1 MIFMCKYQIENDK
14 KTDTQAFFASMTP
27 EQIAGEL
34 PNGVKQIGRWHDI
47 PNGCGWAVIESD
59 NQENLTS
66 WMMGWSGQCTFP
78 TVTPVVDDDTARKL
92 VQALL
97 ASSKVDLINNN

>member
-1 MIFMCKYQIENDK
+1 MIFMCQYQIDDDK

-34 PNGVKQIGRWHDI
+34 PTGVKQIGRWHDL

-59 NQENLTS
+59 DQETLTS
-66 WMMGWSGQCTFP
+66 WMMGWSGLCVALP
-78 TVTPVVDDDTARKL
+78 LDKMVETVGLAGRRKGHYRIQPRS
-92 VQALL
+92 V
-97 ASSKVDLINNN
+97 

>member
-1 MIFMCKYQIENDK
+1 MIFMCEYQIDNDK

-34 PNGVKQIGRWHDI
+34 PSGVKQIGRWHDI

-78 TVTPVVDDDTARKL
+78 IVTPVVDDDTARKL
-92 VQALL
+92 VKAML
-97 ASSKVDLINNN
+97 ASQQG

>member
-1 MIFMCKYQIENDK
+1 MIFMCQYQIENDK

-34 PNGVKQIGRWHDI
+34 PSGVKQIGRWHDI

-66 WMMGWSGQCTFP
+66 WMMGLS
-78 TVTPVVDDDTARKL
+78 
-92 VQALL
+92 
-97 ASSKVDLINNN
+97 LIHI